1 MTFSRI
7 LIGLIVVAAAI
18 GGVVYGMNRKPSSTT
33 EPVVRIGYLQIVAGL
48 PAHVMRHEQYLEKA
62 GVAYELVPYA
72 SSNEAYDAL
81 VRGDLDIMA
90 GMSYLPVFLN
100 EPKQSGLVKL
110 FRPFD
115 LTTDGYYDVMIVKK
129 DSPIKT
135 IKDVAGKN
143 IGVYPGSTL
152 TNFTKYYLGTQ
163 GVDMANTKLTQ
174 LTPATLLPALEAGS
188 IDAAIAYQPNAIIA
202 LESGAYR
209 ELEHDIYAK
218 SFDHSPIG
226 GAAIRAKFLNDHP
239 ALAEKAYAGVEA
251 AYQFMQDHP
260 NEARTILA
268 DFLKLDPVL
277 AQKVPLPA
285 YSQVYDSAHVQKLIG
300 FLREIGEMQDT
311 VDAGSLRYR

>member
-1 MTFSRI
+1 MTLSRI
-7 LIGLIVVAAAI
+7 LIGIVIAAAVL
-18 GGVVYGMNRKPSSTT
+18 GGIVYGMTRNTSPTA
-33 EPVVRIGYLQIVAGL
+33 EPAVRIGYLQIVAGL
-48 PAHVMRHEQYLEKA
+48 PAHVMRHEEYLEKA
-62 GVAYELVPYA
+62 GVAYELVPFA

-90 GMSYLPVFLN
+90 GMSYLPIFLN
-100 EPKQSGLVKL
+100 EPKQPGLVKL

-135 IKDVAGKN
+135 IQDVAGKT

-152 TNFTKYYLGTQ
+152 TNFTKYYLAKQ
-163 GVDMANTKLTQ
+163 GVDMTNTKLTQ

-188 IDAAIAYQPNAIIA
+188 IDAAIAYQPNAIMA
-202 LESGAYR
+202 LGSGSYR

-226 GAAIRAKFLNDHP
+226 GAAIRAGFLNNHP
-239 ALAEKAYAGVEA
+239 VLAEKAYTGVEA

-260 NEARTILA
+260 SEARAVLA
-268 DFLKLDPVL
+268 DFLKLDPAL

-285 YSQVYDSAHVQKLIG
+285 YSATYDSAHVQKLIS
-300 FLREIGEMQDT
+300 FLREIGEIQDT